1 MPIFDIVSSVE
12 GHRRPLYQFGHSSE
26 ALDNQFFLL
35 SEFTKHAENYFSK
48 VFYIN

>member
-12 GHRRPLYQFGHSSE
+12 GLRRPLYQFGHSSE